1 MSDIK
6 VILCHAG
13 DASAAMLLGI
23 LASSDLT
30 GNFRRRLLSREMVKD
45 GTTTIFYRRVVELRR
60 AGDEKTVNVEVVT
73 LLPNSISRATFLERA
88 GLKYSEVF
96 YVTVMSNHEAWLELE
111 PKDTVEKPFVLI
123 EPSNRYLRI
132 SGFDSALV
140 INDLRGASSDDPA
153 ILNAVSDGVRV
164 ISGYVLGPR
173 PKTKKARRNAPA
185 EVQDGK

>member
-13 DASAAMLLGI
+13 DEAAALLLSI
-23 LASSDLT
+23 LASSGLKD
-30 GNFRRRLLSREMVKD
+30 NIRRRLLSRETVKD
-45 GTTTIFYRRVVELRR
+45 GKTTIFYRRVVELYR
-60 AGDEKTVNVEVVT
+60 AGDENAVKVEVVT
-73 LLPNSISRATFLERA
+73 LLPNSISKATFMERT
-88 GLKYSEVF
+88 GLKFSEIF
-96 YVTVMSNHEAWLELE
+96 YVTVMSNHDAWLELE
-111 PKDTVEKPFVLI
+111 PKDTAEKLLVLI
-123 EPSNRYLRI
+123 EPRNRYSRI

-173 PKTKKARRNAPA
+173 PKTKKARRETPT